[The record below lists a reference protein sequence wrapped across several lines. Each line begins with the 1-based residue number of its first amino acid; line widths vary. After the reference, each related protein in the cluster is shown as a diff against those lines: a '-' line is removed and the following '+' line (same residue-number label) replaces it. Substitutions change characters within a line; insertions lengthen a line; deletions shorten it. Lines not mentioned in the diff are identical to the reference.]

1 VARRKTADYRLTT
14 RVGLRRT
21 INTTNQPSADRSR
34 PRRHR
39 RTKERSMTFWQR
51 LAGVPAGRRGKWLV
65 VVAWLALGVAAGP
78 LARQVSDAYDN
89 DVSSW
94 VPRAAESTRAR
105 ELASRFPGGQELTAV
120 VVYARAG
127 GLTDAD
133 RAKAATD
140 RRVLAGLVPGRRV
153 QLPVASPD
161 GQALLVG
168 LRLDGHGED
177 AAYDAT
183 VRIRRQVT
191 AGAPPG
197 LQVKVTGPA
206 GFMVDA
212 ADAFGQ
218 IDTTLLLVT
227 VAVVAALLLLTYRSP
242 VLWLLPLVAVF
253 LANGIASAAVYL
265 LASNGTLTV
274 NGQSGGIL
282 TVLVFGAGTDYALL
296 LIARYR
302 EELHHHADRHQA
314 MVAALR
320 RAGPVLLASGATV
333 IAGLGCLLAA
343 DMNSTRSLGPVGALG
358 IACVVLAM
366 TTLLPALLV
375 LGGRW
380 LFWPRIPRPGSALLA
395 ERTVWARAGGR
406 IARRPRAVWVA
417 TAVMLAA
424 LAAGAIGMR
433 TGIPGQDAYTTTP
446 ESIAGQQ
453 LLARHYP
460 AGAAA
465 PAEVTA
471 KAAAE
476 PAVTAAARATP
487 GVAAVLPA
495 THAGELVQL
504 RVVVADPADSPAAER
519 TVQRLREGVHAIPGA
534 DALVGG
540 LTATNLDVADA
551 ARHDRATVIPLV
563 LAVVFVVLAL
573 LLRALV
579 APLLLIATVV
589 LSFLAAL
596 GATWLATDRLL
607 GFPALDHQLVL
618 IGFVFLVALGIDYN
632 IFLTT
637 RVREEAGRL
646 GHRPGVLR
654 GLAATGGVITSA
666 GLVLAATFAVL
677 SVLPV
682 TWMVEL
688 AILVAVG
695 VLLDTFVVR
704 PVLVPAVALDAGPA
718 TWWPSRHARRLL
730 QHRAADRQAAP
741 QPSPD
746 PDRRVSRAESADDRE
761 LLSIER
767 PTVNNP
773 QRQPGWAPAE
783 RNSS

>member
-1 VARRKTADYRLTT
+1 MDL
-14 RVGLRRT
+14 
-21 INTTNQPSADRSR
+21 
-34 PRRHR
+34 
-39 RTKERSMTFWQR
+39 WQR
-51 LAGVPAGRRGKWLV
+51 LAGAPTGRRGAWLV
-65 VVAWLALGVAAGP
+65 VVAWLAVGAAAGP
-78 LARQVSDAYDN
+78 LAQQVSDVYEN
-89 DVSSW
+89 DVTAW

-105 ELASRFPGGQELTAV
+105 ERAARFPGAQELTAV

-133 RAKAATD
+133 RAKAAAD
-140 RRVLAGLVPGRRV
+140 RRVLAGLIPGRRV
-153 QLPVASPD
+153 QPPVPSPD
-161 GQALLVG
+161 GQALL
-168 LRLDGHGED
+168 LRLPLDGRDED

-183 VRIRRQVT
+183 VRIRRQVS
-191 AGAPPG
+191 ADGPPG

-218 IDTTLLLVT
+218 IDTALLLAT
-227 VAVVAALLLLTYRSP
+227 VAVVAVLLLLTYRSP

-296 LIARYR
+296 LVARYR
-302 EELHHHADRHQA
+302 EELHRHADPYRA
-314 MVAALR
+314 MAGALR

-333 IAGLGCLLAA
+333 IAGLLCLLAA
-343 DMNSTRSLGPVGALG
+343 DMNNTRSLGPVGALG
-358 IACVVLAM
+358 IACALLAM

-380 LFWPRIPRPGSALLA
+380 LFWPRIPRPGSPLHP
-395 ERTVWARAGGR
+395 ERTVWARVGGH
-406 IARRPRAVWVA
+406 IARRPRPVWVA
-417 TAVMLAA
+417 TAVALAA

-460 AGAAA
+460 AGAAT

-471 KAAAE
+471 NATAAS
-476 PAVTAAARATP
+476 AVTATVRGTP

-495 THAGELVQL
+495 TYAGELM
-504 RVVVADPADSPAAER
+504 RVGVVLADPADSPAAER
-519 TVQRLREGVHAIPGA
+519 TVQRLRAGVHAIPSA

-540 LTATNLDVADA
+540 LTASNLDVATA

-563 LAVVFVVLAL
+563 LAVVFVVLVV

-579 APLLLIATVV
+579 APLLLLATVV

-596 GATWLATDRLL
+596 GASWLTADRLL
-607 GFPALDHQLVL
+607 GFPAFDHQLVL

-632 IFLTT
+632 IFLMT

-682 TWMVEL
+682 TWIVEL
-688 AILVAVG
+688 GVLVAVG

-704 PVLVPAVALDAGPA
+704 PVLVPALALDAGPA
-718 TWWPSRHARRLL
+718 IWWPS
-730 QHRAADRQAAP
+730 QHPRGHQRQQPVCQQGVQLRPPGTDGAPSVDGQTLAATRTTRITLRDDHSPGWVHPAGGGEIAP
-741 QPSPD
+741 RPMTG
-746 PDRRVSRAESADDRE
+746 
-761 LLSIER
+761 R
-767 PTVNNP
+767 PTAIRLSGVA
-773 QRQPGWAPAE
+773 PGTTVHPNCTLRGSRSTTSEGGAGWM
-783 RNSS
+783 

>member
-1 VARRKTADYRLTT
+1 M
-14 RVGLRRT
+14 GLW
-21 INTTNQPSADRSR
+21 
-34 PRRHR
+34 H
-39 RTKERSMTFWQR
+39 R
-51 LAGVPAGRRGKWLV
+51 LAGVPAGRSAWLV
-65 VVAWLALGVAAGP
+65 VVAWLALGAAAGP
-78 LARQVSDAYDN
+78 LARQVSDVYEN
-89 DVSSW
+89 DVTAW
-94 VPRAAESTRAR
+94 VPRAAEATRAR

-133 RAKAATD
+133 RAKAAAD
-140 RRVLAGLVPGRRV
+140 RRVLAGLIPGRRV
-153 QLPVASPD
+153 QPPVASPD
-161 GQALLVG
+161 GQALLLGVA
-168 LRLDGHGED
+168 LDGRDED
-177 AAYDAT
+177 ATYDAT

-218 IDTTLLLVT
+218 IDTTLLLAT

-265 LASNGTLTV
+265 LASNGMLTV

-296 LIARYR
+296 LVARYR
-302 EELHHHADRHQA
+302 EELHRHADPHRA
-314 MVAALR
+314 MAAALR
-320 RAGPVLLASGATV
+320 RAGPVLLASAATV
-333 IAGLGCLLAA
+333 VAGLLCLLAA
-343 DMNSTRSLGPVGALG
+343 EMNNTRSLGPVGALG
-358 IACVVLAM
+358 IACALLAM

-375 LGGRW
+375 LCGRW
-380 LFWPRIPRPGSALLA
+380 LFWPRIPLSGSALRA
-395 ERTVWARAGGR
+395 ERAVWARVGDR

-417 TAVMLAA
+417 TAVVLAA
-424 LAAGAIGMR
+424 LATGAIGMR
-433 TGIPGQDAYTTTP
+433 TGIPGEDAYTTSP
-446 ESIAGQQ
+446 DAVAGQQ

-471 KAAAE
+471 DAAAE
-476 PAVTAAARATP
+476 PVVTATVRATP

-495 THAGELVQL
+495 TSAGELM
-504 RVVVADPADSPAAER
+504 RVGVVLADPADSPAAER
-519 TVQRLREGVHAIPGA
+519 TVQRLRDALHAIPGA

-540 LTATNLDVADA
+540 WTATNLDVATA
-551 ARHDRATVIPLV
+551 AHHDRAVVIPLV
-563 LAVVFVVLAL
+563 LAVVFVVLAV

-589 LSFLAAL
+589 LSFFAAL
-596 GATWLATDRLL
+596 GASWLAADRLA
-607 GFPALDHQLVL
+607 GFPAFDHQLVL

-632 IFLTT
+632 IFLMT
-637 RVREEAGRL
+637 RVREEVGRL

-654 GLAATGGVITSA
+654 GLAATGSVITSA

-688 AILVAVG
+688 GVLVAVG

-704 PVLVPAVALDAGPA
+704 SVLVPALALDAGAA
-718 TWWPSRHARRLL
+718 TWWPSRHPRRPL
-730 QHRAADRQAAP
+730 QERSPDRQTAP
-741 QPSPD
+741 RPSPD
-746 PDRRVSRAESADDRE
+746 HGWRESKAGR
-761 LLSIER
+761 
-767 PTVNNP
+767 
-773 QRQPGWAPAE
+773 G
-783 RNSS
+783 